1 MPGLEVSSTSL
12 GVIFTSEDA
21 LGMVRGGM
29 PGVDSSLSV
38 WFIINIGILSSPFRP
53 NMKYEDYLHMQVG
66 TDVCC

>member
-12 GVIFTSEDA
+12 GVFFTSDA
-21 LGMVRGGM
+21 LGWIRGGM

-53 NMKYEDYLHMQVG
+53 NMEYEDYLHMQAVD
-66 TDVCC
+66 DVC